1 MNKARGEAL
10 RAHAGARPKVCKNE
24 RIARQTGA
32 ANEAAA
38 QTSNRRKNE
47 RIGAR
52 MDFSLRAEL
61 WKRPPWLGVNP
72 YPHPVDTETNGST
85 TCPAIYLRF
94 IRFWKRSA
102 ARCCCHRFLCRR
114 IGQPHSRHFNH
125 FVACDISD
133 AGPCRGR
140 RARLRHR
147 LQPQTNCHSHSR
159 LIVGLQY
166 AETPPIEERKA
177 RAKLFVSLAPNEVR
191 LVPQGAPRPLACETR
206 LCTTGPSR

>member
-1 MNKARGEAL
+1 MPVRDRRCAKTNGLHAKQVPRMMLLRKRQIDERTKELVRAWISPYARNCGSGHLGYGLTRIHILSTQKRTGQQLARLFTCVLYAFGSEAL
-10 RAHAGARPKVCKNE
+10 
-24 RIARQTGA
+24 
-32 ANEAAA
+32 
-38 QTSNRRKNE
+38 
-47 RIGAR
+47 
-52 MDFSLRAEL
+52 
-61 WKRPPWLGVNP
+61 LGVAAIDSYADESVNRIR
-72 YPHPVDTETNGST
+72 GILT
-85 TCPAIYLRF
+85 TLSLATFLMPAR
-94 IRFWKRSA
+94 
-102 ARCCCHRFLCRR
+102 
-114 IGQPHSRHFNH
+114 
-125 FVACDISD
+125 
-133 AGPCRGR
+133 CRGR